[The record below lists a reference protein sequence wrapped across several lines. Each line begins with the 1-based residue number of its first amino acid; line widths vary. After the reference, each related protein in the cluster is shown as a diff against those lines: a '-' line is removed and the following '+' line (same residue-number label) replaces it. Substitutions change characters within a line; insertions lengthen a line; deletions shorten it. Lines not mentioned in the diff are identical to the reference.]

1 MVIEVCLGSAI
12 LFHMFDVGWTEW
24 TRTLN
29 VTVLGNVTF
38 ILNGESLEAADAYVR
53 VHMRMAEGRG
63 RQRQEAGVSRGTPTR
78 RAATKKAHNSG
89 LVEEYIE
96 LRQDRGDTKLAA
108 KLRDECQCKVNWLHL
123 RGL

>member
-12 LFHMFDVGWTEW
+12 LFHMCLMLHGRRE
-24 TRTLN
+24 RGRLN

-38 ILNGESLEAADAYVR
+38 ILNGESLEAADADAYVR
-53 VHMRMAEGRG
+53 MRMAERRG

-89 LVEEYIE
+89 LVEEYIK
-96 LRQDRGDTKLAA
+96 LRQDKGDIK
-108 KLRDECQCKVNWLHL
+108 
-123 RGL
+123 